1 MKSGTGVLG
10 YGLLP
15 ENDVIPYERR
25 VVKAQIFCGV
35 LTVPLVT
42 IGLTLYH
49 GPLELPPGSS
59 PFVLPARWVCL
70 SACTLFWAVANVI
83 SKRYP
88 VKDRSQSVIDGV
100 DKTDAGVAM
109 PVAFVSNTVEQL
121 VLHVAGMFGLAA
133 TVSPKWLPLIPTT
146 AVLFVV
152 GRIFFYISYSRV
164 PSCVSML
171 LPLLSFR
178 ILECSCTSAYII
190 SSEWISFF
198 GEQIADCRIV
208 GSMDA
213 QGGLILR

>member
-164 PSCVSML
+164 PVMRVYAFTFTFVSNFGML
-171 LPLLSFR
+171 VHICL
-178 ILECSCTSAYII
+178 YN
-190 SSEWISFF
+190 
-198 GEQIADCRIV
+198 IV
-208 GSMDA
+208 GVD
-213 QGGLILR
+213 ILFW